1 MTNTISKKEGNV
13 DQILI
18 EKAQQGDSKAFDMLV
33 VKYQRR
39 LSGAMTRFLK
49 DEHEIQD
56 IVQEAFIKAYR
67 ALPNFRGD
75 SAFFTWLYRI
85 AANTAK
91 NYLSSGSKK
100 YLVLDN
106 DLKDEE
112 SVTGSIEQTPDY
124 NTPET
129 DFLNQEII
137 HTVGK
142 AVENLTEDLQV
153 AITLREIEGLSYE
166 EIAEKMNCPVG
177 TVRSRLFRA
186 RELIAKDLRPV
197 LDTAENQR
205 W

>member
-1 MTNTISKKEGNV
+1 MTNIINKKEGNV

-18 EKAQQGDSKAFDMLV
+18 ERAQQGDSRAFDMLV
-33 VKYQRR
+33 IKYQRR

-49 DEHEIQD
+49 DDYEIQD

-67 ALPNFRGD
+67 ALPNFRGE

-106 DLKDEE
+106 DFKDDDATWG
-112 SVTGSIEQTPDY
+112 VEQTPDY
-124 NTPET
+124 NTPENA
-129 DFLNQEII
+129 FLNQEIL
-137 HTVGK
+137 HTVGE
-142 AVENLTEDLQV
+142 AVENLPEDLKAV
-153 AITLREIEGLSYE
+153 INLREIEGLSYE
-166 EIAEKMNCPVG
+166 AIAERMNCPVG

-197 LDTAENQR
+197 LDTSKNQR